1 MDRLSDDK
9 TGLIY
14 ANARYLDPNTS
25 RFLSFDPFEGYD
37 NKPISL
43 HRYLYAYQNPGRYVD
58 KDGEEALQIGAVVG
72 TAFFLSETV
81 AYLSSDPDGNGQS
94 VASEIGTATAQFVDD
109 VKTAAVDYYARQA
122 VALLS
127 AGVMEGEVSP
137 NTALV
142 HDVPERGS
150 YDHPA
155 DTDLNRPRIYTTPI
169 VESLPERME
178 TPYHDKSPEEYILS
192 TPSRAGDIDS
202 GVMLS
207 EKSSDDEEIYARGS
221 WRKSTLVNAEKASR
235 LANDGKLLCSTCGK
249 DVSEKITIETK
260 NGPQKRRGYDLDHY
274 PITWAERI
282 TDMKNWSV
290 KAIRKDVIDEY
301 NKKVRVQCPECNQ
314 SHQFEGIKG
323 EFQ

>member
-14 ANARYLDPNTS
+14 ANARHLDPDTG

-43 HRYLYAYQNPGRYVD
+43 HRYLYAYQNPARYVD

-72 TAFFLSETV
+72 TAFFLSETI

-150 YDHPA
+150 DDHPA
-155 DTDLNRPRIYTTPI
+155 DADFNRPRIDTTPI
-169 VESLPERME
+169 VESLPGRME

-202 GVMLS
+202 GLMLAELPQKTQGDIGE
-207 EKSSDDEEIYARGS
+207 EKVRQRLLNSSNLELVGEQIRIVTPHGARYTDFLIETASGRRAVIEVKTGNATRDGLQLLKDNDMASPEVDTYYKGRKGRAAGIDEFTRTGRLRTFE
-221 WRKSTLVNAEKASR
+221 VNADRLKEK
-235 LANDGKLLCSTCGK
+235 
-249 DVSEKITIETK
+249 
-260 NGPQKRRGYDLDHY
+260 
-274 PITWAERI
+274 
-282 TDMKNWSV
+282 
-290 KAIRKDVIDEY
+290 
-301 NKKVRVQCPECNQ
+301 
-314 SHQFEGIKG
+314 
-323 EFQ
+323 

>member
-1 MDRLSDDK
+1 
-9 TGLIY
+9 
-14 ANARYLDPNTS
+14 
-25 RFLSFDPFEGYD
+25 
-37 NKPISL
+37 
-43 HRYLYAYQNPGRYVD
+43 VD
-58 KDGEEALQIGAVVG
+58 KDGRCAEPITATLCAGAVVG

-155 DTDLNRPRIYTTPI
+155 DTDLNRPRIDTTPI
-169 VESLPERME
+169 VESLPGRME

-202 GVMLS
+202 GLMLATGKPGSVAPGELGVPKS
-207 EKSSDDEEIYARGS
+207 ERVRHFTNSKGAQGIQDSNTI
-221 WRKSTLVNAEKASR
+221 KASDQ
-235 LANDGKLLCSTCGK
+235 NSVFT
-249 DVSEKITIETK
+249 
-260 NGPQKRRGYDLDHY
+260 
-274 PITWAERI
+274 
-282 TDMKNWSV
+282 V
-290 KAIRKDVIDEY
+290 KAKGKPGSARDVEQQLGIGRGRGNNMVEFDASPNEFSVVK
-301 NKKVRVQCPECNQ
+301 NPVTGATERVFKGDVDLTNRNPTFKKNR
-314 SHQFEGIKG
+314 
-323 EFQ
+323 